1 MADLTG
7 TSILIVGASRG
18 LGRGIAEAF
27 DEAGASVIAVARE
40 ADPLEEL
47 AAAGKSI
54 RAERADA
61 AADGTAADL
70 IDRCRP
76 DILVLAAGAVPLG
89 KPIQEYTWEEFSLH
103 WDADV
108 KIAFTWLTAAL
119 TTPLAP
125 GSRVIVVSSG
135 AGVFGSPVS
144 GGYAP
149 AKAAQRFLAAYA
161 REESERGGLGI
172 TITAV
177 HPSMNP
183 FGRVGQSGIAAY
195 AARSGKTRE
204 EQLAGMGA
212 TLTPQIAGAAL
223 VDLAKADPAT
233 VAGAYL
239 LGQLGLRVLQP
250 PTRS

>member
-7 TSILIVGASRG
+7 KSALIVGGSKG

-27 DEAGASVIAVARE
+27 DEAGASVIAIGRE
-40 ADPLEEL
+40 AGPLSEL

-54 RAERADA
+54 RAEQADA
-61 AADGTAADL
+61 AADGTAGAFVATY
-70 IDRCRP
+70 RP
-76 DILVLAAGAVPLG
+76 DVLVLVAGAVPLG

-119 TTPLAP
+119 TAPLAP
-125 GSRVIVVSSG
+125 ESRVIVVSSG

-161 REESERGGLGI
+161 REESARAGLGI
-172 TITAV
+172 AVTAV

-183 FGRVGQSGIAAY
+183 FGRVGQSGITAY

-212 TLTPQIAGAAL
+212 TLTPAIAGAAL
-223 VDLAKADPAT
+223 VDLAQVDSAIL
-233 VAGAYL
+233 AGAYL
-239 LGQLGLRVLQP
+239 LGASGLSVLEP

>member
-7 TSILIVGASRG
+7 TSALVVGASKG

-27 DEAGASVIAVARE
+27 DEAGASVTAIARE
-40 ADPLEEL
+40 PGPLNEL

-54 RAERADA
+54 RAEQADA
-61 AADGTAADL
+61 AADGTATAL
-70 IDRCRP
+70 IARYLP
-76 DILVLAAGAVPLG
+76 DVLVLVAGAVPLG

-103 WDADV
+103 WEADV
-108 KIAFTWLTAAL
+108 KIAFAWLTAAL
-119 TTPLAP
+119 TAPLAP
-125 GSRVIVVSSG
+125 GSRVVVVSSG

-161 REESERGGLGI
+161 REESARSGLGI

-183 FGRVGQSGIAAY
+183 FGRVGQSGITAY

-212 TLTPQIAGAAL
+212 TLTPAIAGNAL
-223 VDLAKADPAT
+223 VNLAQAAPAT

-239 LGQLGLRVLQP
+239 LGEHGLSVLERP
-250 PTRS
+250 ARS

>member
-1 MADLTG
+1 MVDLTG

-40 ADPLEEL
+40 AGPLEEL

-54 RAERADA
+54 RAEAADA
-61 AADGTAADL
+61 AADGAATDL
-70 IDRCRP
+70 IGRFRP

-89 KPIQEYTWEEFSLH
+89 KPIQEYTWKEFSLH

-119 TTPLAP
+119 TAPLAP

-135 AGVFGSPVS
+135 AAVFGSPVS

-161 REESERGGLGI
+161 REESDRGRLGI

-183 FGRVGQSGIAAY
+183 FGRVGQAGITAY

-204 EQLAGMGA
+204 EQLAGMGT

-223 VDLAKADPAT
+223 VDLARADPAT

-239 LGQLGLRVLQP
+239 LGEAGLSVLQP
-250 PTRS
+250 PKRS

>member
-1 MADLTG
+1 MADLNG
-7 TSILIVGASRG
+7 TTALIVGASKG

-27 DEAGASVIAVARE
+27 DQAGASVVAVARG
-40 ADPLEEL
+40 AGALEEL
-47 AAAGKSI
+47 AAAGRSI
-54 RAERADA
+54 HAEQADA
-61 AADGTAADL
+61 ASDGIAEDL
-70 IDRCRP
+70 IGRYRP
-76 DILVLAAGAVPLG
+76 DALVLVAGAVPLG
-89 KPIQEYTWEEFSLH
+89 KPVQEYTWEEFSLH

-108 KIAFTWLTAAL
+108 KIAFSWLKAAL
-119 TTPLAP
+119 TAPLAP

-161 REESERGGLGI
+161 REESARGGLGI
-172 TITAV
+172 TVTAV

-183 FGRVGQSGIAAY
+183 FGQVGQSGITAY

-212 TLTPQIAGAAL
+212 TLTPVIAGDAL
-223 VDLAKADPAT
+223 VGLAQAAPAT

-239 LGQLGLRVLQP
+239 LGEAGLRVLDS
-250 PTRS
+250 PTR

>member
-7 TSILIVGASRG
+7 TSALIVGASMG

-27 DEAGASVIAVARE
+27 DGAGASVIAVARE
-40 ADPLEEL
+40 AGPLREL

-61 AADGTAADL
+61 AADGTAAAL
-70 IDRCRP
+70 IARCQP
-76 DILVLAAGAVPLG
+76 DVLVLVAGAIPLG
-89 KPIQEYTWEEFSLH
+89 KPVQEYTWEEFSLH
-103 WDADV
+103 WNADV

-119 TTPLAP
+119 TAPLAL

-161 REESERGGLGI
+161 REESARGGLGI

-177 HPSMNP
+177 HPSLNP

-204 EQLAGMGA
+204 EQLAGMGT
-212 TLTPQIAGAAL
+212 TLTPAITGAAL
-223 VDLAKADPAT
+223 AELAQADPAA
-233 VAGAYL
+233 VADAYL
-239 LGQLGLRVLQP
+239 LSEHGLSVLP
-250 PTRS
+250 PPAPS

>member
-1 MADLTG
+1 MADLNG
-7 TSILIVGASRG
+7 TTALIVGASKG

-27 DEAGASVIAVARE
+27 DQAGASVVAVARG
-40 ADPLEEL
+40 ASALGEL
-47 AAAGKSI
+47 AAAGRSI
-54 RAERADA
+54 RAEQADA
-61 AADGTAADL
+61 ASDGAAGDF
-70 IDRCRP
+70 IRRHHP
-76 DILVLAAGAVPLG
+76 DVLVLVAGAIPLG
-89 KPIQEYTWEEFSLH
+89 KPVQEYTWKEFSLH

-108 KIAFTWLTAAL
+108 KIAFTWLKAAL
-119 TTPLAP
+119 TAPLAP

-161 REESERGGLGI
+161 REESARGRLGI
-172 TITAV
+172 TVTAV

-183 FGRVGQSGIAAY
+183 FGQVGQSGIAAY

-212 TLTPQIAGAAL
+212 TLTPAIAGDAL
-223 VDLAKADPAT
+223 VGLVQADPAT

-239 LGQLGLRVLQP
+239 LSEAGLRVLEAP
-250 PTRS
+250 APS

>member
-7 TSILIVGASRG
+7 TSALIVGASKG

-40 ADPLEEL
+40 TGPLDEL

-54 RAERADA
+54 RAEQADA
-61 AADGTAADL
+61 ATDDIAAAL
-70 IDRCRP
+70 IRRYRP
-76 DILVLAAGAVPLG
+76 DVLVLVAGAVPLG

-103 WDADV
+103 WDTDV

-119 TTPLAP
+119 TAPLAP

-161 REESERGGLGI
+161 REESARAGLGI
-172 TITAV
+172 TVTAV

-183 FGRVGQSGIAAY
+183 FGRVGQSGIRAY
-195 AARSGKTRE
+195 AARSGKTPE

-212 TLTPQIAGAAL
+212 TLTPAIAGAAL
-223 VDLAKADPAT
+223 VDLAQADPAA
-233 VAGAYL
+233 VVGAYL
-239 LGQLGLRVLQP
+239 LGELGLSVLEP

>member
-7 TSILIVGASRG
+7 RNALIVGASRG

-27 DEAGASVIAVARE
+27 DEAGASVIAIARE
-40 ADPLEEL
+40 AGPLNEL

-61 AADGTAADL
+61 AADGTAGAL
-70 IDRCRP
+70 LARYRP
-76 DILVLAAGAVPLG
+76 EVLVLVAGAVPLG
-89 KPIQEYTWEEFSLH
+89 KPVQEYTWEEFSLH
-103 WDADV
+103 WHADV

-119 TTPLAP
+119 TVPLAP

-161 REESERGGLGI
+161 REESALGGLGI
-172 TITAV
+172 TVTAV

-212 TLTPQIAGAAL
+212 TLTPAIAGAAL
-223 VDLAKADPAT
+223 AGLAQADPAT
-233 VAGAYL
+233 IAGAYL
-239 LGQLGLRVLQP
+239 LGESGLSVLEP
-250 PTRS
+250 PART

>member
-1 MADLTG
+1 MAELTG
-7 TSILIVGASRG
+7 TSALIVGASKG

-40 ADPLEEL
+40 AGPLGEL

-54 RAERADA
+54 RAEQADA
-61 AADGTAADL
+61 AADGTAAAL
-70 IDRCRP
+70 VGRYRP
-76 DILVLAAGAVPLG
+76 DVLVLVAGAVPLG

-103 WDADV
+103 WEADV

-119 TTPLAP
+119 TTPLPP

-161 REESERGGLGI
+161 REESDRAGLGV

-195 AARSGKTRE
+195 AARAGKTRK

-212 TLTPQIAGAAL
+212 TLTPAITGAAL
-223 VDLAKADPAT
+223 VELAQTDPAS

-239 LGQLGLRVLQP
+239 LGERGLSALEP

>member
-7 TSILIVGASRG
+7 TTTLIVGASRG
-18 LGRGIAEAF
+18 LGRGIAQAF

-40 ADPLEEL
+40 AGPLEEL
-47 AAAGKSI
+47 AAAGKSV

-61 AADGTAADL
+61 AENGTAADL
-70 IDRCRP
+70 IDRYQP
-76 DILVLAAGAVPLG
+76 DVLVLAAGAVPLG
-89 KPIQEYTWEEFSLH
+89 KPIQEYTWAEFSLH

-119 TTPLAP
+119 TAPLAP
-125 GSRVIVVSSG
+125 GSRVVVVSSG

-161 REESERGGLGI
+161 REESDRGGLGI

-183 FGRVGQSGIAAY
+183 FGRVGQSGVTAY

-212 TLTPQIAGAAL
+212 TLTPEITGAAL
-223 VDLAKADPAT
+223 VELTMADPAI

-239 LGQLGLRVLQP
+239 LGPAGLSVLQP
-250 PTRS
+250 PARS

>member
-7 TSILIVGASRG
+7 TSALIVGASQG

-40 ADPLEEL
+40 ADPLREL

-61 AADGTAADL
+61 AADGTAAAL
-70 IDRCRP
+70 IGRYQP
-76 DILVLAAGAVPLG
+76 DVLVLVAGAIPLG
-89 KPIQEYTWEEFSLH
+89 KPVQEYTWEEFSLH

-119 TTPLAP
+119 TAPLAP

-161 REESERGGLGI
+161 REESARGDLGI
-172 TITAV
+172 TVTAV
-177 HPSMNP
+177 HPSLNP
-183 FGRVGQSGIAAY
+183 FGRVGQAGITAY

-204 EQLAGMGA
+204 EQLAGMGT
-212 TLTPQIAGAAL
+212 TLTPAITGAAL
-223 VDLAKADPAT
+223 AELAQADPAT

-239 LGQLGLRVLQP
+239 LSEHGLSVLTP
-250 PTRS
+250 PAPS

>member
-1 MADLTG
+1 MADLIG
-7 TSILIVGASRG
+7 TSALIVGASRG

-27 DEAGASVIAVARE
+27 DEAGASVVAVARE
-40 ADPLEEL
+40 AGPLDEL

-54 RAERADA
+54 RAEQADA
-61 AADGTAADL
+61 AADGAAATL
-70 IDRCRP
+70 VGRYRP
-76 DILVLAAGAVPLG
+76 DILVLVAGAVPLG

-103 WDADV
+103 WNADV

-119 TTPLAP
+119 TAPLAP

-161 REESERGGLGI
+161 REESARGGLGL
-172 TITAV
+172 TVTAV
-177 HPSMNP
+177 HPSLNP
-183 FGRVGQSGIAAY
+183 FGRVGQSGITSY
-195 AARSGKTRE
+195 AARSGKTPE
-204 EQLAGMGA
+204 EHLAGMGA
-212 TLTPQIAGAAL
+212 TLTPAIAGAAV
-223 VDLAKADPAT
+223 VDLAQADPAT

-239 LGQLGLRVLQP
+239 LGERGLSVLEP
-250 PTRS
+250 PARS

>member
-1 MADLTG
+1 MADLNGATVLV
-7 TSILIVGASRG
+7 IGASKG
-18 LGRGIAEAF
+18 LGRGVAEAF
-27 DEAGASVIAVARE
+27 DQAGASVVAVARGAE
-40 ADPLEEL
+40 ALAEL
-47 AAAGKSI
+47 AAASRTV

-61 AADGTAADL
+61 AADGTAEDF
-70 IDRCRP
+70 IGRYRP
-76 DILVLAAGAVPLG
+76 DVLVLVAGAVPLG
-89 KPIQEYTWEEFSLH
+89 KPVQEYTWDEFSLH

-108 KIAFTWLTAAL
+108 KIAFTWLKAAL
-119 TTPLAP
+119 TVPLAP

-161 REESERGGLGI
+161 REESARGDLGI
-172 TITAV
+172 AVTAV

-183 FGRVGQSGIAAY
+183 FGQVGQSGITAY
-195 AARSGKTRE
+195 AARSGKTRD

-212 TLTPQIAGAAL
+212 TLTPTIAGNAL
-223 VDLAKADPAT
+223 VDLAQADAAT

-239 LGQLGLRVLQP
+239 LGEAGLRVLEAP
-250 PTRS
+250 ARP

>member
-7 TSILIVGASRG
+7 KSALIVGASRG

-27 DEAGASVIAVARE
+27 DEAGASVIAIGRDAG
-40 ADPLEEL
+40 PLSEL

-54 RAERADA
+54 RAEPADA
-61 AADGTAADL
+61 AADGTAGAFVA
-70 IDRCRP
+70 RYRP
-76 DILVLAAGAVPLG
+76 DVLVLVAGAVPLG

-119 TTPLAP
+119 TAPLAP
-125 GSRVIVVSSG
+125 DSRVIVVSSG

-149 AKAAQRFLAAYA
+149 AKAAQRFLAAYT
-161 REESERGGLGI
+161 REESARAGLGI
-172 TITAV
+172 TVTAV

-183 FGRVGQSGIAAY
+183 FGRVGQSGITAY
-195 AARSGKTRE
+195 AARSGKTRQ

-212 TLTPQIAGAAL
+212 TLTPAIAGAAL
-223 VDLAKADPAT
+223 VDLAQADPAT

-239 LGQLGLRVLQP
+239 LGPSGLTVLEP
-250 PTRS
+250 PKRS